1 MPDGSLCKLTEAR
14 TRCARRELANAQS
27 HLSSAR
33 LAACA
38 ELVKADPLPDQGASS
53 STAEN
58 LPPANRLAFCR
69 ERVFAHMELQTIG
82 HSDYD
87 AEAAAI
93 DDLRFHREKLSVAS
107 TKPEFKTISDSFSAA
122 EALQASIQSLQTMV
136 LNGFRDQREAAKAD
150 AAALKTELKS
160 DIAGLRRE
168 LKGDIAG
175 LRRELKDDIAGLTRE
190 VKEDVALLKNNVA
203 LLRKD
208 VDGLTVKVNVLGA
221 RLTNSMARC
230 DDALEKVQN
239 AKGEYPPQDSFPAT
253 WNELRMLSD
262 GAVVDILGHYEPEP
276 DRRAASG
283 ASVSESS
290 GGHEDVTSSR
300 SAVGRRGRMS
310 RAASAARN
318 SWQHRRGV
326 PAASDLAEEE
336 RARKRRRLHQM
347 LGASPDIA
355 VTANWTWTP

>member
-150 AAALKTELKS
+150 AAALKT
-160 DIAGLRRE
+160 
-168 LKGDIAG
+168 
-175 LRRELKDDIAGLTRE
+175 ELKDDIAGLTRE